1 MVCCFIWKYMTNHL
15 WLSRSVPAAISAGNG
30 QHRIVEIRRDSM
42 RFEFDKKN
50 WTTIAEG
57 EKDCY
62 LLTNGLGGYSG
73 LSVTG
78 AAARG
83 DQALLMSAK
92 RAPNVRMHL
101 VTNLFEKLVI
111 DGQAHI
117 LTSQRMKS
125 GADYEGFRY
134 LEKFVYDDF
143 DITAPVWTFQVDGVT
158 ITKHLLMAHDEN
170 TVAVKYDVDNPAGKN
185 VTLELTPLLRFTS
198 KKEDFDASQ
207 DLEAYK
213 IKSCGEDAYEKDAC
227 KEGACTNGIRENDLC
242 STGENAGQPDTLYCI
257 TGNDSQLYLM
267 ANAKLHAQKPCLFG
281 EMYFS
286 QDERD
291 GRVAYGNA
299 FSICA
304 LKEQIQTKNDI
315 YVIFGTKYYEGIDA
329 KGLYEQIKRQNKER
343 KDQLLA
349 QAGLT
354 SELGRQLVLSADAY
368 VVRRDST
375 DGKSIIAGYPFFE
388 DWGRDT
394 MISLAGATMVTGRFE
409 ECKSILRTF
418 AKYVKN
424 GLLPNL
430 FPEGGEI
437 PRYNSADAP
446 LLFVNAVYEYMEY
459 SGDQAFKDEILPIL
473 EQIIDAYKNG
483 TDFHIKMDSD
493 GLVMAG
499 ADLEQLTWMDV
510 RVGDFLPTPRHGK
523 PVEINAYWYSALMI
537 MHELTKDR
545 TYQELAAR
553 VKTSFQEK
561 FWNEKEQCLKDV
573 LSGKADENQIRCNQI
588 WALTMPFTM
597 LPAEK
602 EILVIKKVKDELYTT
617 VGLRTLAKD
626 DPDFHSV
633 YIGPMEQ
640 RDRAYHQGTVWAFP
654 LGAYYRACIKY
665 ASQCADSDEKGRI
678 RTELSQGFD
687 ALTDWLREGCVAQIA
702 EIYDGETPTVSRGCF
717 AQAWSVTELLR
728 AVSDFEKAK

>member
-1 MVCCFIWKYMTNHL
+1 
-15 WLSRSVPAAISAGNG
+15 
-30 QHRIVEIRRDSM
+30 M

-50 WTTIAEG
+50 WTTIVEG

-62 LLTNGLGGYSG
+62 LLTNGLGGYSS
-73 LSVTG
+73 LSVIG

-83 DQALLMSAK
+83 DQALLMSAQK
-92 RAPNVRMHL
+92 APNVRMHL
-101 VTNLFEKLVI
+101 VTNVFEKLVVG
-111 DGQAHI
+111 DQEHI
-117 LTSQRMKS
+117 LTSQRMRS
-125 GADYEGFRY
+125 GTDYEGFQY

-143 DITAPVWTFQVDGVT
+143 DVNAPAWTFCVDGVT
-158 ITKHLLMAHDEN
+158 VTKHMLMVHDEN
-170 TVAVKYDVDNPAGKN
+170 TVAVKYEVEDAAGRD

-198 KKEDFDASQ
+198 KKEDFDAARNI
-207 DLEAYK
+207 DEYHVK
-213 IKSCGEDAYEKDAC
+213 TCD
-227 KEGACTNGIRENDLC
+227 
-242 STGENAGQPDTLYCI
+242 TGGNTALPDRSYCI
-257 TGNDSQLYLM
+257 AGGDLQLYITTN
-267 ANAKLHAQKPCLFG
+267 ANLQTYQPRLFG

-291 GRVAYGNA
+291 GRVAYGDA
-299 FSICA
+299 FSSCT
-304 LKEQIQTKNDI
+304 LSEQIHTKNDI
-315 YVIFGTKYYEGIDA
+315 YVIFGTKRCEDSDA
-329 KGLYEQIKRQNKER
+329 KKLYEQFERQNRER
-343 KDQLLA
+343 KEQLLA
-349 QAGLT
+349 QAGLS

-368 VVRRDST
+368 VVRREST
-375 DGKSIIAGYPFFE
+375 NGMSIIAGYPFFE

-394 MISLAGATMVTGRFE
+394 MISLAGAAMITGRFE

-459 SGDQAFKDEILPIL
+459 SGDKAFREEILPVL
-473 EQIIDAYKNG
+473 EQIINAYKNG

-493 GLVMAG
+493 GLIMAG

-537 MHELTKDR
+537 MYELT
-545 TYQELAAR
+545 QEAAYRDLAAQ
-553 VKTSFQEK
+553 VKASFQEK
-561 FWNEKEQCLKDV
+561 FWNESEQCLKDV
-573 LSGKADENQIRCNQI
+573 LSGKSDEDQIRCNQI

-597 LPAEK
+597 LPVEK
-602 EILVIKKVKDELYTT
+602 EILVIKKVRDELYTT

-626 DPDFHSV
+626 DPDFHSI
-633 YIGPMEQ
+633 YIGPMEE

-654 LGAYYRACIKY
+654 LGAYYRACIRY
-665 ASQCADSDEKGRI
+665 AGKCADTSGKERI
-678 RTELSQGFD
+678 MAELAQGFE
-687 ALTDWLREGCVAQIA
+687 ALADWLREGCVGQIA
-702 EIYDGETPTVSRGCF
+702 EIYDGGTPTVSRGCF

-728 AVSDFEKAK
+728 GVYDYEKAKMNEM

>member
-1 MVCCFIWKYMTNHL
+1 
-15 WLSRSVPAAISAGNG
+15 
-30 QHRIVEIRRDSM
+30 M

-50 WTTIAEG
+50 WTTIVEG

-62 LLTNGLGGYSG
+62 LLANGLGGYSS
-73 LSVTG
+73 LSVIG

-83 DQALLMSAK
+83 DQALLMSAQK
-92 RAPNVRMHL
+92 APNVRMHL
-101 VTNLFEKLVI
+101 VTNVFEKLVVG
-111 DGQAHI
+111 DQEHI
-117 LTSQRMKS
+117 LTSQRMRS
-125 GADYEGFRY
+125 GTDYEGFQY

-143 DITAPVWTFQVDGVT
+143 DVNAPAWTFCVDGVT
-158 ITKHLLMAHDEN
+158 VTKHMLMVHDEN
-170 TVAVKYDVDNPAGKN
+170 TVAVKYEVEDAAGRD

-198 KKEDFDASQ
+198 KKEDFDAARNI
-207 DLEAYK
+207 DEYHVK
-213 IKSCGEDAYEKDAC
+213 TCD
-227 KEGACTNGIRENDLC
+227 
-242 STGENAGQPDTLYCI
+242 TGGNTALPDRSYCI
-257 TGNDSQLYLM
+257 AGGDLQLYITTN
-267 ANAKLHAQKPCLFG
+267 ANLQTYQPRLFG

-291 GRVAYGNA
+291 GRVAYGDV
-299 FSICA
+299 FSSCT
-304 LKEQIQTKNDI
+304 LSEQIHTQNDI
-315 YVIFGTKYYEGIDA
+315 YVILGTKRCEDSDA
-329 KGLYEQIKRQNKER
+329 KKLYEQFERQNRDRKE
-343 KDQLLA
+343 QLLA
-349 QAGLT
+349 QAGLS

-368 VVRRDST
+368 VVRREST
-375 DGKSIIAGYPFFE
+375 NGMSIIAGYPFFE

-394 MISLAGATMVTGRFE
+394 MISLAGAAMITGRFE

-459 SGDQAFKDEILPIL
+459 SGDKAFREEILPVL
-473 EQIIDAYKNG
+473 VQIINAYKNG

-493 GLVMAG
+493 GLIMAG

-537 MHELTKDR
+537 MYELT
-545 TYQELAAR
+545 QEAAYRDLAAQ
-553 VKTSFQEK
+553 VKASFQEK
-561 FWNEKEQCLKDV
+561 FWNESEQCLKDV
-573 LSGKADENQIRCNQI
+573 LSGKSDEDQIRCNQI

-597 LPAEK
+597 LPVEK
-602 EILVIKKVKDELYTT
+602 EILVIKKVRDELYTT

-626 DPDFHSV
+626 DPDFHSI
-633 YIGPMEQ
+633 YIGPMEE

-654 LGAYYRACIKY
+654 LGAYYRACIRY
-665 ASQCADSDEKGRI
+665 AGKCADTSGKERI
-678 RTELSQGFD
+678 MAELAQGFE
-687 ALTDWLREGCVAQIA
+687 ALADWLREGCVGQIA
-702 EIYDGETPTVSRGCF
+702 EIYDGGTPTVSRGCF

-728 AVSDFEKAK
+728 GVYDYEKAKMNEM